1 MSASV
6 VNRLINAVEDD
17 PDVYEAVS
25 LLQGT
30 KLTARAI
37 RNAMLPVRVNDLA
50 DVKVISNA
58 QYYQAFAALF
68 PTSSTQGTTM
78 SINSNTPVQNVTFIY
93 GRDVSTLSKQELIDA
108 IKRAK
113 GDIRAFADAGVES
126 TYIASEIT
134 KLNDAVTA
142 MVALLDA

>member
-1 MSASV
+1 MSALAQ
-6 VNRLINAVEDD
+6 RLANAVGDD
-17 PDVYEAVS
+17 EDVYDAVS
-25 LLQGT
+25 LLVGT

-37 RNAMLPVRVNDLA
+37 RNAMLPVRYSKLG
-50 DVKVISNA
+50 DVRTISNA
-58 QYYQAFAALF
+58 TYYEAFAVLF
-68 PTSSTQGTTM
+68 PNSITKGNTM

-113 GDIRAFADAGVES
+113 GDIKAFADAGIES
-126 TYIASEIT
+126 TYIASEVG
-134 KLNDAVTA
+134 KLNTAVDA